1 VKCSLTSGKLADLVL
16 LDCDIFKIDPA
27 QIDKLK
33 VTMTVTDGKVVWE
46 AK

>member
-1 VKCSLTSGKLADLVL
+1 VEGSLAPGKLADLVL

-27 QIDKLK
+27 QLDKVK
-33 VTMTVTDGKVVWE
+33 VTMTVVDGKVIWE